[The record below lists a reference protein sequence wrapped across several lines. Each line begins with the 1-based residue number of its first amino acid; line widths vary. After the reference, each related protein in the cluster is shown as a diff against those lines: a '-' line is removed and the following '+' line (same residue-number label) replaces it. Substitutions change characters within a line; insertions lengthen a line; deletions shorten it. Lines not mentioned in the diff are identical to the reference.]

1 MLNLWA
7 VIQLEK
13 VVRKLSLTSAK
24 VMNATTSAFG
34 GIQVSVNSLS
44 TCCYGQY
51 KCPILPP

>member
-7 VIQLEK
+7 IIQLEK

-24 VMNATTSAFG
+24 VMNATTSALG
-34 GIQVSVNSLS
+34 GIQVSINSLS

-51 KCPILPP
+51 NCPILPP